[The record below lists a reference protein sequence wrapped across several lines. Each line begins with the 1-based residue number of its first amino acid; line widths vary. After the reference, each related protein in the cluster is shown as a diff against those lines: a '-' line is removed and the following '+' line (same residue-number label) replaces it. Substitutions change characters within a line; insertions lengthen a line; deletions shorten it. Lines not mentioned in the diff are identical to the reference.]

1 MGDQDRKVLQF
12 DIAKLGP
19 GTIWGIMESKE
30 DYNVQD
36 LLVFTCHIL
45 VIQYNE
51 GLGKYWI
58 K

>member
-1 MGDQDRKVLQF
+1 MGDQDRKVLQL

-36 LLVFTCHIL
+36 LLVFTCHTL

-51 GLGKYWI
+51 GLGK
-58 K
+58 